1 MMKGAA
7 TVLAVSDVAASLVY
21 YRDVLG
27 FLVTFEYGDPLSYA
41 CLYRDEVAVHL
52 IGAGASK
59 RQAGQGAIC
68 AFVTDV
74 DALHAEF
81 AERQAS
87 IVNAPDD
94 RVYGMRDFDV
104 RDLDGNQL
112 TFGMQVAATP

>member
-1 MMKGAA
+1 
-7 TVLAVSDVAASLVY
+7 
-21 YRDVLG
+21 
-27 FLVTFEYGDPLSYA
+27 
-41 CLYRDEVAVHL
+41 
-52 IGAGASK
+52 
-59 RQAGQGAIC
+59 
-68 AFVTDV
+68 VTDV